1 MKNRKFERWTEDEYD
16 EVKAMFNDGMTYF
29 EIAEE
34 IGRTKKS
41 VRIKLNKMGCSQSER
56 SKIKDK

>member
-41 VRIKLNKMGCSQSER
+41 VRIKWDVLSL
-56 SKIKDK
+56 KDQR